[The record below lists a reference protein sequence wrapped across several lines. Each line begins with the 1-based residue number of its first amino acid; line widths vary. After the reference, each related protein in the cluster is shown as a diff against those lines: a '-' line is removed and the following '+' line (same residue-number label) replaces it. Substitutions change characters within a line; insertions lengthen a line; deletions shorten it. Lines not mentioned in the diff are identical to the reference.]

1 MLLIWKF
8 RLGGVDKS
16 GSPPDK
22 IRYRH
27 SSSIQASERSTHP
40 IAGHSEMSRAELG
53 FDIFS
58 EAYPRRCALRHPH
71 EAEETG
77 AAVFGEGIIR
87 TASRDSTFT
96 HCTLLCRAS
105 AN

>member
-22 IRYRH
+22 IQYRQ
-27 SSSIQASERSTHP
+27 SSSIQASDHPERSTHP

-58 EAYPRRCALRHPH
+58 EAYPRRCALHRHPH
-71 EAEETG
+71 EAEEAG
-77 AAVFGEGIIR
+77 AAVFREGIIK
-87 TASRDSTFT
+87 TALT
-96 HCTLLCRAS
+96 
-105 AN
+105 